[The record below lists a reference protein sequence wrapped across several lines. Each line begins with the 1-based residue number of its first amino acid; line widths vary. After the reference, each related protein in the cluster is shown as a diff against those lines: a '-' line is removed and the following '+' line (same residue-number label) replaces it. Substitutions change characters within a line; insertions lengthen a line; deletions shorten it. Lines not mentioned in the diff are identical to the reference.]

1 MMDAIGGS
9 SSVHHGRML
18 YLYVFAVLLII
29 GCGFFDL
36 ALSHRLPDV
45 EVEALTEIAKTLGKQ
60 GWDFAKLDPCNGT
73 DGINC
78 NCTSSGDAVCH
89 VTAIVLD
96 RQSLAGILPPELVK
110 LPYLQVINLDRNYLN
125 GSIPKVWGSMKLVNI
140 SLFGNRLSGP
150 IPEEI
155 GNITT
160 LKNLALEINQLSG
173 HLPQKLGDIVGI
185 NRIVL
190 SSNNFT
196 GEVPPTFY
204 KLTNLTDFRISDNQ
218 FTGKIPSFIKNW
230 TNLERL
236 EIQASG
242 LEGPIPCDI
251 SALENLSILKISD
264 LRGNKYGPFPPLHN
278 LKSMYILTLRS
289 CNINGTLPTYF
300 SSMKRL
306 KSLDL
311 SFNKLSGEIP
321 NNFINPSL
329 VKFLYLTGNLLTGP
343 LPSWM
348 LGEVKSI
355 DLSYNNLTLE
365 NSWGCQLNRTIN
377 LFGSSSIRNS
387 SNGIPKCLKSLV
399 CDQPDR
405 HSFNINCGGE
415 SFLVNGSDDGNY
427 DWDQNAEGSSNFYH
441 QRTNNW
447 ALSTTGDF
455 MDNNDGSDIL
465 IAGIPITSLSMADS
479 ELYTAARK
487 SPLSLTYYGFCLING
502 NYTVNLHFAE
512 IEFLPNDKSQDSLG
526 RRVFDVYIQG
536 KLKLK
541 DFNIVKAAGGVRQA
555 VIKTFNVSVTSNSL
569 EIRFYWAGKGT
580 QRIPKAGFYGP
591 LVSAISVLNPDFVPP
606 RSNTRGKNIPVGAVA
621 GIIAAVLCFV
631 FILAG
636 AVWGKVYL
644 GRRNA
649 IDKELRGL
657 DLNTNSFTLRQIK
670 AATNNFAAENKIGE
684 GGFGPVYKGYL
695 LDGTIIAVKQL
706 SAKSK
711 QGNREFINEIGMI
724 SGLRHPNLAKL
735 YGCCVEGNQL
745 LLIYEYLENNCLA
758 RALFEEE
765 AVQLKLDWPTR
776 QKICIGIARG
786 LTYLH
791 EESRLKIVHRDIK
804 GTNVLLDKDLNPKI
818 SDFGL
823 AKLDEED
830 DTHIST
836 RIAGTRGYM
845 APEYALRGYLTDKAD
860 IYSFG
865 VVALEIV
872 SGKSNTSYRT
882 KEECVYLLDWA
893 LVLQENGNLMELV
906 DPKLE
911 SEFEEEE
918 VLRMINIA
926 LMCTNTSPTLRPKM
940 SSVVSMLESQTSI
953 GEFVSNSISESTDD
967 LKFEAVRD
975 YHYDQTQ
982 SISKDTP
989 FSESSTSAADLYPLI
1004 NESDYWTNRD

>member
-1 MMDAIGGS
+1 
-9 SSVHHGRML
+9 
-18 YLYVFAVLLII
+18 
-29 GCGFFDL
+29 
-36 ALSHRLPDV
+36 
-45 EVEALTEIAKTLGKQ
+45 
-60 GWDFAKLDPCNGT
+60 
-73 DGINC
+73 
-78 NCTSSGDAVCH
+78 
-89 VTAIVLD
+89 
-96 RQSLAGILPPELVK
+96 
-110 LPYLQVINLDRNYLN
+110 
-125 GSIPKVWGSMKLVNI
+125 MKLVTI
-140 SLFGNRLSGP
+140 SLFGNQLSGQL
-150 IPEEI
+150 PEEI

-160 LKNLALEINQLSG
+160 LKNLVLETNQLSG
-173 HLPQKLGDIVGI
+173 HLPKKLGDIVGI
-185 NRIVL
+185 NRILL

-196 GEVPPTFY
+196 GEVPQTFY
-204 KLTNLTDFRISDNQ
+204 KLTNLTTFRISDNQ
-218 FTGKIPSFIKNW
+218 FTGKIPGFIKNW
-230 TNLERL
+230 TNLTRL

-242 LEGPIPCDI
+242 LEGPIPSDI
-251 SALENLSILKISD
+251 FALEKLSTLRISD
-264 LRGNKYGPFPPLHN
+264 LNGENGPFPPLGN
-278 LKSMYILTLRS
+278 LKRLNILILRS

-300 SSMKRL
+300 GSMERL

-321 NNFINPSL
+321 NNFINPSA
-329 VKFLYLTGNLLTGP
+329 VFFLYLTGNLLTGP

-348 LGEVKSI
+348 LGKVKSI
-355 DLSYNNLTLE
+355 DLSYNNFTLE

-377 LFGSSSIRNS
+377 LFGSSSIRNN
-387 SNGIPKCLKSLV
+387 SNGVPKCLKTLV

-405 HSFNINCGGE
+405 HAFNINCGGE
-415 SFLVNGSDDGNY
+415 SFRMNGSNDGNY
-427 DWDQNAEGSSNFYH
+427 DADQSAEGSSNFYH
-441 QRTNNW
+441 HGTNNW

-455 MDNNDGSDIL
+455 MDNDDDGDSL
-465 IAGIPITSLSMADS
+465 IAGIPKSSLSGS
-479 ELYTAARK
+479 ELYMTARK

-512 IEFLPNDKSQDSLG
+512 IEFPNDKSQDSLG

-541 DFNIVKAAGGVRQA
+541 DYDIVKEAGGARQA
-555 VIKTFNVSVTSNSL
+555 VTRTFNESVTSNSL

-580 QRIPKAGFYGP
+580 QRIPDAGIYGP
-591 LVSAISVLNPDFVPP
+591 LVSAISVLNPDFVPLP
-606 RSNTRGKNIPVGAVA
+606 SSTRGKNISVGAVA
-621 GIIAAVLCFV
+621 GIVVGALCIF
-631 FILAG
+631 FLAG
-636 AVWGKVYL
+636 ALWWKVYL

-735 YGCCVEGNQL
+735 YGCCIERNQL
-745 LLIYEYLENNCLA
+745 LLIYEYMENNCLS

-765 AVQLKLDWPTR
+765 KVQLKLDWPTR

-860 IYSFG
+860 VYSFG

-872 SGKSNTSYRT
+872 SGKSNITYRA
-882 KEECVYLLDWA
+882 KQECFYLLDWA
-893 LVLQENGNLMELV
+893 LILQENGNLMELV

-926 LMCTNTSPTLRPKM
+926 FMCTHTSPILRPKM
-940 SSVVSMLESQTSI
+940 SSVVSMLESRTPV
-953 GEFVSNSISESTDD
+953 GEFISNSRSESSND
-967 LKFEAVRD
+967 LNFKPVRD
-975 YHYDQTQ
+975 HHYSQTL

-989 FSESSTSAADLYPLI
+989 FSESSTSATDLYPLI
-1004 NESDYWTNRD
+1004 NESEYWINRD

>member
-1 MMDAIGGS
+1 MDAIGGS
-9 SSVHHGRML
+9 SSLHHRRML
-18 YLYVFAVLLII
+18 SVYVFAVLLMI
-29 GCGFFDL
+29 GCVFFDL

-73 DGINC
+73 EGINC
-78 NCTSSGDAVCH
+78 DCTFSGNTVCH
-89 VTAIVLD
+89 VTGIVLKE
-96 RQSLAGILPPELVK
+96 QSLSGTLPPELVK
-110 LPYLQVINLDRNYLN
+110 LPYLQEINLDRNYLN
-125 GSIPKVWGSMKLVNI
+125 GSIPKVWGYMKLVDI

-150 IPEEI
+150 VPEEI

-218 FTGKIPSFIKNW
+218 FTGKIPGFIKNW
-230 TNLERL
+230 TNLTRL
-236 EIQASG
+236 EIQATG
-242 LEGPIPCDI
+242 LEGPIPSDI
-251 SALENLSILKISD
+251 SALEKLTTLKISD
-264 LRGNKYGPFPPLHN
+264 LNGETGPFPPLDN
-278 LKSMYILTLRS
+278 LKSLKILSLRS
-289 CNINGTLPTYF
+289 CNISGTLPTYF

-321 NNFINPSL
+321 NNFINPS
-329 VKFLYLTGNLLTGP
+329 VVYFLYLTGNLLTGP

-348 LGEVKSI
+348 FGEVKSM
-355 DLSYNNLTLE
+355 
-365 NSWGCQLNRTIN
+365 
-377 LFGSSSIRNS
+377 
-387 SNGIPKCLKSLV
+387 NGIPKCLKSLV
-399 CDQPDR
+399 CDQPVR

-415 SFLVNGSDDGNY
+415 SFPVNGSDDGNY
-427 DWDQNAEGSSNFYH
+427 DGDQNEEGSSNFYH
-441 QRTNNW
+441 HGTNNW

-455 MDNNDGSDIL
+455 MDNDDNGDRL
-465 IAGIPITSLSMADS
+465 IAGIPKSSLSMADS
-479 ELYTAARK
+479 ELYMTARR

-512 IEFLPNDKSQDSLG
+512 IEFNKSQDSLG
-526 RRVFDVYIQG
+526 RRVFNVYIQG

-541 DFNIVKAAGGVRQA
+541 DFDIVKEAGGVRQA
-555 VIKTFNVSVTSNSL
+555 VIKTFSASVTSNSL

-580 QRIPKAGFYGP
+580 QRIPEAGYYGP
-591 LVSAISVLNPDFVPP
+591 LVSAISVLNPDFVP
-606 RSNTRGKNIPVGAVA
+606 RGKNISIGAVA

-636 AVWGKVYL
+636 AVWWKVYL

-724 SGLRHPNLAKL
+724 SGLRHPNLAML
-735 YGCCVEGNQL
+735 YGCCIEGNQL
-745 LLIYEYLENNCLA
+745 LLIYEYLENNCLS

-765 AVQLKLDWPTR
+765 KVQLRLDWPTR
-776 QKICIGIARG
+776 KKICLGIARG

-836 RIAGTRGYM
+836 RIAGTR
-845 APEYALRGYLTDKAD
+845 
-860 IYSFG
+860 
-865 VVALEIV
+865 
-872 SGKSNTSYRT
+872 
-882 KEECVYLLDWA
+882 
-893 LVLQENGNLMELV
+893 
-906 DPKLE
+906 
-911 SEFEEEE
+911 
-918 VLRMINIA
+918 
-926 LMCTNTSPTLRPKM
+926 
-940 SSVVSMLESQTSI
+940 
-953 GEFVSNSISESTDD
+953 
-967 LKFEAVRD
+967 
-975 YHYDQTQ
+975 
-982 SISKDTP
+982 
-989 FSESSTSAADLYPLI
+989 
-1004 NESDYWTNRD
+1004 